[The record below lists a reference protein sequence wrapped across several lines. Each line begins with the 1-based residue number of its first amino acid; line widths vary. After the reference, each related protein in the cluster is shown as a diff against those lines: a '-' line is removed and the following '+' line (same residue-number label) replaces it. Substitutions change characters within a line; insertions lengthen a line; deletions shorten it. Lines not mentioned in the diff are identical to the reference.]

1 MKTDVVI
8 VGNGIAGSVLSL
20 LLKQKQI
27 SHAVLS
33 RTVGRRDF
41 ALAETLPPTA
51 LPLLRRLQLLELFE
65 QSAIQK
71 TFGYHSLWGSNRIID
86 HNFFGYSPFKYGLK
100 LDKQALLRRMTEQV
114 ESHLVPCLEQPGI
127 RVEPSGIT
135 IEIGRAKTISAKL
148 IVDATGR
155 NRAVLNLMKIPV
167 AEHDSLVSFSCHAP
181 RIKHPRLTHGVY
193 VESFEHGW
201 GMASTLND
209 RENVITLFTH
219 RGNRIQKEMKKYRN
233 WPSLLSDTIYLKDF
247 LTLADRRV
255 VGGNANSSLAEQ
267 SAGRNWLAVGDAA
280 MAFDPLS
287 SHGITNALY
296 TASQAA
302 AAIETNLTAGGE
314 APLRA
319 YSDSLA
325 SIGAAYLKAKHDL
338 YSQERRWPGATF
350 WLAAQKDGP
359 ARGASY

>member
-1 MKTDVVI
+1 MK
-8 VGNGIAGSVLSL
+8 
-20 LLKQKQI
+20 
-27 SHAVLS
+27 
-33 RTVGRRDF
+33 
-41 ALAETLPPTA
+41 P
-51 LPLLRRLQLLELFE
+51 
-65 QSAIQK
+65 
-71 TFGYHSLWGSNRIID
+71 
-86 HNFFGYSPFKYGLK
+86 
-100 LDKQALLRRMTEQV
+100 
-114 ESHLVPCLEQPGI
+114 HLVPFQEQPGI

-135 IEIGRAKTISAKL
+135 IEVGRAKTIRGRL

-155 NRAVLNLMKIPV
+155 NRAVLHLMKIPV

-219 RGNRIQKEMKKYRN
+219 RGNRVQKELKKYGN
-233 WPSLLSDTIYLKDF
+233 WPSLLSGTIHLKDF
-247 LTLADRRV
+247 LTPVERRV

-280 MAFDPLS
+280 LALDPLS

-302 AAIETNLTAGGE
+302 AAIETSLTGGGD
-314 APLRA
+314 APLRT

-325 SIGAAYLKAKHDL
+325 AIGAAYLNAKHDL

-350 WLAAQKDGP
+350 WLAAQRRAALRRSHKRSPSLASKQTAKGGVGP
-359 ARGASY
+359 HFS

>member
-20 LLKQKQI
+20 LLKEKQI
-27 SHAVLS
+27 PHAVLS
-33 RTVGRRDF
+33 RRNPRQDF

-51 LPLLRRLQLLELFE
+51 LPLLRQLRLLELFE

-86 HNFFGYSPFKYGLK
+86 HNFFGYAPFKYGLK
-100 LDKQALLRRMTEQV
+100 LNKQALLRRMSEQV
-114 ESHLVPCLEQPGI
+114 KPHLVPFQEQPGI

-135 IEIGRAKTISAKL
+135 IEVGRAKTIRGRL

-155 NRAVLNLMKIPV
+155 NRAVLHLMKIPV

-219 RGNRIQKEMKKYRN
+219 RGNRVQKELKKYGN
-233 WPSLLSDTIYLKDF
+233 WPSLLSGTIHLKDF
-247 LTLADRRV
+247 LTPVERRV

-280 MAFDPLS
+280 LALDPLS

-302 AAIETNLTAGGE
+302 AAIETSLTGGGD
-314 APLRA
+314 APLRT

-325 SIGAAYLKAKHDL
+325 AIGAAYLNAKHDL

-350 WLAAQKDGP
+350 WLAAQRR
-359 ARGASY
+359 AALR